1 VKKVVAA
8 VVPPAFSDNDMIDEP
23 RQIGFSSCSW
33 CNLRFDV
40 RRGYTPNSE
49 NDFVDI
55 ETFSDTVPEAR
66 SVSVEPST
74 VASVNV
80 GTLKA
85 DVADEEASPKF
96 SKELERTVRK
106 SGDLVENP
114 SLVENRE
121 KKI

>member
-55 ETFSDTVPEAR
+55 ETFSDTVLEAR
-66 SVSVEPST
+66 SVPFEPSI
-74 VASVNV
+74 VASVDV
-80 GTLKA
+80 GTSKTI
-85 DVADEEASPKF
+85 VTNEEASLKF
-96 SKELERTVRK
+96 TEELEHTV
-106 SGDLVENP
+106 S
-114 SLVENRE
+114 
-121 KKI
+121 